1 MSIGSDPFATLDV
14 NDYNGNFKQ
23 SERKS
28 HGNEWEIVGPPVIL
42 GYNHKAPGDSGGAT
56 TRIINARRE
65 RRGSLGDVDAW
76 IEANEKNRAW
86 NACAIV
92 KGLKYVY
99 FKKFLKGVVKVKCEV
114 SKEEC

>member
-1 MSIGSDPFATLDV
+1 MPLDV
-14 NDYNGNFKQ
+14 SDYNGNFKQ

-28 HGNEWEIVGPPVIL
+28 HGKEWEIVGPPVIL

-56 TRIINARRE
+56 TRIINAWRE

-99 FKKFLKGVVKVKCEV
+99 FKKFLKGVIKVKCEV
-114 SKEEC
+114 SKEEW